1 MNDTLSQFFFV
12 SEWIAHMMIKHFWGN
27 LVGDPEYENFILMSV
42 WSLGTNPIFME
53 VVKYLFIEV

>member
-1 MNDTLSQFFFV
+1 MILCPKCFV
-12 SEWIAHMMIKHFWGN
+12 SEWVAHMMIKHFWGN